1 MPNVTLTDVW
11 QAYRFAE
18 IAQRFYTD
26 TIPVIREVMLG
37 KKDTEA
43 VQVTALPPVPSGFRT
58 CTPPK
63 CMVKVEDLVRQ
74 INDTARYFHD
84 LGKIVANATQG
95 LEDVV
100 VTLYPQPG
108 TCKPE
113 GLFTPHK

>member
-1 MPNVTLTDVW
+1 MPNVTLTEVW

-26 TIPVIREVMLG
+26 TIPVIRDEVL
-37 KKDTEA
+37 KKRDTEA
-43 VQVTALPPVPSGFRT
+43 VQVTALPPLPYGFRT

-63 CMVKVEDLVRQ
+63 CTVKVEDLVRQ
-74 INDTARYFHD
+74 VNDTARYFQD
-84 LGKIVANATQG
+84 LGGIVAEATRG

-113 GLFTPHK
+113 GLFKHK